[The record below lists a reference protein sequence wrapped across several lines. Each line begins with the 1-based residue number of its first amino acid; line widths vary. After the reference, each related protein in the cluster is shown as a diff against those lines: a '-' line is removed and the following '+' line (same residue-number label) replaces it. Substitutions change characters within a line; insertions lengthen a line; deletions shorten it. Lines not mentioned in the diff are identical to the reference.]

1 MKLSVLD
8 QSPMMAGTSPA
19 QAIAETIALAKLA
32 DRLGYHRYW
41 LAEHHSSSVLA
52 DPCPEILAAR
62 VAAETTRI
70 RVGTGGVLL
79 PYYSALKVAEV
90 FRMLEALSPGRID
103 LGIGRAPGGD
113 QRTAQAVAGG
123 IYGHAADF
131 PEQVADLVGFL
142 DGTLPED
149 HPYAKVR
156 ANPAGDTS
164 PEIWLLGSSDYSAAL
179 AANVG
184 LRFAFADF
192 IAPGDGDAVSRAYR
206 RQFLPS
212 ARESKPVSAVAVAVV
227 CAENS
232 GLAERYAKVTDLRRL
247 RRARGIGGP
256 FPTLEE
262 AEAYE
267 YAPQEHAYVMQER
280 ARLTS
285 GNPDEVHAKLLALG
299 ERFEADELI
308 IITGTGDYASRRRS
322 YELIAEVFELDTT
335 PSKAASSKAETSA

>member
-8 QSPMMAGTSPA
+8 QSPMMSGCTPA

-41 LAEHHSSSVLA
+41 LAEHHNSRVLA

-90 FRMLEALSPGRID
+90 FRMLEAMYPGRID

-113 QRTAQAVAGG
+113 QRTAQAVSGG
-123 IYGHAADF
+123 SYDHAADF
-131 PEQVADLVGFL
+131 PAQVADVVGFL
-142 DGTLPED
+142 DQTLPEN
-149 HPYAKVR
+149 HPHAKVR
-156 ANPAGDTS
+156 ANPTGETS
-164 PEIWLLGSSDYSAAL
+164 PEVWLLGSSDYSAAL
-179 AANVG
+179 ASNMG

-192 IAPGDGDAVSRAYR
+192 IAPGDGDTVSRAYR
-206 RQFLPS
+206 NHFLPS
-212 ARESKPVSAVAVAVV
+212 KREPAPYSAVGVAVV
-227 CAENS
+227 CAETS
-232 GLAERYAKVTDLRRL
+232 EMAERYAKVTDLRRL
-247 RRARGIGGP
+247 RRARGIEGP

-267 YAPQEHAYVMQER
+267 YSPPEHAYVMQER

-285 GNPDEVHAKLLALG
+285 GNPDEVRAKLLALG
-299 ERFEADELI
+299 ERFAADELI

-322 YELIAEVFELDTT
+322 YELIAEAFALDAT
-335 PSKAASSKAETSA
+335 PSATKAAMA